1 MATAT
6 ALTVLA
12 IVLVVIGLAG
22 TVLPALPGAPLIFG
36 GLLLIAYQDGFNKVG
51 VVTLVILGILAVLAF
66 LIDYVAAIFGAKRVG
81 ASRLAIIGA
90 AVGTLV
96 GLFFGF
102 IGLVLGPFVGAAAG
116 EFIARQDAMQAG
128 KVGLATWLGIVIGV
142 AAKLSIAFLMVGI
155 FVTSYFL
162 SQ

>member
-1 MATAT
+1 MEI

-12 IVLVVIGLAG
+12 VLLVVIGLAG
-22 TVLPALPGAPLIFG
+22 TVLPVLPGVPLIFG

-81 ASRLAIIGA
+81 ASRLAIVGA
-90 AVGTLV
+90 IVGTLV

-102 IGLVLGPFVGAAAG
+102 IGLILGPFVGAAAG

-142 AAKLSIAFLMVGI
+142 AAKLGIAFLMIGI
-155 FVTSYFL
+155 FVTSYL
-162 SQ
+162 LNH